1 MSPRTRRVPTEL
13 AALVLGVREVT
24 IRQWARRGKI
34 TRYGTARRA
43 LYDLDEL
50 TELARTTTPT
60 TTPTPSATATATAT
74 ASATTTTVSAGGTP
88 ASGAPLPHN

>member
-1 MSPRTRRVPTEL
+1 MTARARRVPTEL
-13 AALVLGVREVT
+13 AALVLGVQEVT

-50 TELARTTTPT
+50 TELARTTTST
-60 TTPTPSATATATAT
+60 ATPTPTPTATATAT
-74 ASATTTTVSAGGTP
+74 PSTP
-88 ASGAPLPHN
+88 AAGSPEPHN

>member
-1 MSPRTRRVPTEL
+1 MSTRARRVPTEL
-13 AALVLGVREVT
+13 AALVLGVQEVT

-50 TELARTTTPT
+50 TELARTTTPASASAPT
-60 TTPTPSATATATAT
+60 ATATPTATGATATATSSEPA
-74 ASATTTTVSAGGTP
+74 AGSP
-88 ASGAPLPHN
+88 APHN

>member
-1 MSPRTRRVPTEL
+1 MSARARRVPTEL
-13 AALVLGVREVT
+13 AALALGVQEVT

-50 TELARTTTPT
+50 TELARTTKPT
-60 TTPTPSATATATAT
+60 ARATAPATAT
-74 ASATTTTVSAGGTP
+74 SSTP
-88 ASGAPLPHN
+88 ATGGPALHN

>member
-1 MSPRTRRVPTEL
+1 MNSRPRRVPTEL
-13 AALVLGVREVT
+13 AALALGVQEVT

-34 TRYGTARRA
+34 TRHGTARRA

-60 TTPTPSATATATAT
+60 PSATVSTPPPATPA
-74 ASATTTTVSAGGTP
+74 VSASGTP
-88 ASGAPLPHN
+88 ASGVPVPHN

>member
-1 MSPRTRRVPTEL
+1 MSARARRVPTEL
-13 AALVLGVREVT
+13 AALVLGVQEVT

-50 TELARTTTPT
+50 TELARTTK
-60 TTPTPSATATATAT
+60 PTPRATPPATAAATATATTSTPA
-74 ASATTTTVSAGGTP
+74 AGGP
-88 ASGAPLPHN
+88 VLHN